1 MTDAVVIGSGP
12 NGLVAANLL
21 ADHGWSVTVL
31 EAQSTIGG
39 AVRSDSEV
47 AEGFVHD
54 TFSAFY
60 PFGAASPAIKA
71 LHLEDHGLRWVHTDA
86 VEGHVFPDG
95 RWAVIH
101 REPEATAAGLDE
113 LRAGDG
119 QAWLEM
125 YAMWQRVGAD
135 LMGALLSPF
144 PPVKHGALAAVKA
157 PSAGLLEVAR
167 MLVISAHRLGIERFA
182 GEGGQLLL
190 NCNALHADFPLDGPG
205 SGLFGW
211 IMCML
216 AQEVGF
222 PVPEGGAG
230 RLTEAMGAR
239 LRSKGGEIVTGA
251 QVERIVVQDGRAV
264 GVEVAGGERII
275 ATKAVCADVTASN
288 LYGGLVSWDDLPSR
302 VRADMRRFELD
313 PATMKVD
320 WALSGAVPW
329 KGRPEKMP
337 ASLHIADS
345 IDALLTFAGQLSS
358 HRVPAE
364 PFLLVGQMTT
374 ADPTRSPAGTES
386 MWAYTHVPQEVHG
399 DAGDE
404 GLTGVWD
411 SSETERFADR
421 MQARVEKYAPGFGD
435 RVIARRVLGPRE
447 LESRNEN
454 LVGGSVNGGTAAVH
468 QQLIFRPIPGLGRA
482 ETPVKGLYLTSASAH
497 PGGGVHGAP
506 GRTAARA
513 AIAHDRVRRP
523 RRKG

>member
-1 MTDAVVIGSGP
+1 MTDVVVIGSGP
-12 NGLVAANLL
+12 NGLVAANML

-39 AVRSDSEV
+39 AVRSDAEV

-60 PFGAASPAIKA
+60 PFGAASPAIEA
-71 LHLEDHGLRWVHTDA
+71 LHLEEHGLRWVHTDA
-86 VEGHVFPDG
+86 VEGHVLPEG

-101 REPEATAAGLDE
+101 REPEETAAGLDR
-113 LRAGDG
+113 LHAGDG
-119 QAWLEM
+119 QAWLDM
-125 YAMWQRVGAD
+125 YAMWRRVGPD

-167 MLVISAHRLGIERFA
+167 MLVISAHRLGIERFT
-182 GEGGQLLL
+182 GEGPQLLL

-230 RLTEAMGAR
+230 RLTEAMAAR
-239 LRSKGGEIVTGA
+239 LRSRGGEIVTDA
-251 QVERIVVQDGRAV
+251 RVERIVVHDGRAV
-264 GVEVAGGERII
+264 GVDVAGGERIL
-275 ATKAVCADVTASN
+275 AAKAICADVTAPN
-288 LYGGLVSWDDLPSR
+288 LYGRLVSWDDLPSR
-302 VRADMRRFELD
+302 VRANMRRFELD
-313 PATMKVD
+313 PATIKVD
-320 WALSGAVPW
+320 WALSGPVPW
-329 KGRPEKMP
+329 DGRPAKMP
-337 ASLHIADS
+337 GSLHIADS
-345 IDALLTFAGQLSS
+345 VDALLTFAGQLSS
-358 HRVPAE
+358 HRIPAE

-386 MWAYTHVPQEVHG
+386 LWAYTHVPQEVHA
-399 DAGDE
+399 DAGDD
-404 GLTGVWD
+404 GLTGTWD
-411 SSETERFADR
+411 RAETDRFADR
-421 MQARVEKYAPGFGD
+421 MQSRIEKYAPGFGD

-454 LVGGSVNGGTAAVH
+454 LIGGSVNGGTAAVH

-482 ETPVKGLYLTSASAH
+482 ETPVRKLYLASASAH

-513 AIAHDRVRRP
+513 AISHHRVSRR
-523 RRKG
+523 RRSN